1 LSEKPPRGLLA
12 IDAAGPRAGVAV
24 LGADGA
30 ILFRRI
36 ADARTGL
43 TEILP
48 ALLQA
53 AVAEAKGQIDA
64 VAVSIG
70 PGSFTGLRNA
80 ISLAQGYAAA
90 SGIALLGVPVAEA
103 FAAAFPAMH
112 RPLWVAIRARKGRL
126 FILHDGAAEAY
137 ADADIPRTRAAIALA
152 GDAAPEVAARL
163 AAAGHDVLLTN
174 ARLIDPVWVARA
186 AMSRQQAGLPPHP
199 AQPIYVDPPE
209 AKQPAGGLRPEPV

>member
-1 LSEKPPRGLLA
+1 MSGLLA
-12 IDAAGPRAGVAV
+12 IDAAGPRAGIAV
-24 LGADGA
+24 LGADGT
-30 ILFRRI
+30 ILSRRV

-48 ALLQA
+48 ALLQTGLD
-53 AVAEAKGQIDA
+53 EAKAEIGA
-64 VAVSIG
+64 VAVTIG

-80 ISLAQGYAAA
+80 ISIAQGYAAA
-90 SGIALLGVPVAEA
+90 SGIPLFGIPVAEA
-103 FAAAFPAMH
+103 FAVAFPTLH

-126 FILHDGAAEAY
+126 FILRDGNAEAY
-137 ADADIPRTRAAIALA
+137 ADADIPRTREPIALA
-152 GDAAPEVAARL
+152 GDAAPDVAARL

-186 AMSRQQAGLPPHP
+186 AISRQQAGLPPLP

>member
-1 LSEKPPRGLLA
+1 MSGNSRGLLA
-12 IDAAGPRAGVAV
+12 IDAAGPRAGIAV
-24 LGADGA
+24 LGADGTV
-30 ILFRRI
+30 LSRRT

-53 AVAEAKGQIDA
+53 GLEEAKLEIGA
-64 VAVSIG
+64 VAVTIG

-80 ISLAQGYAAA
+80 ISIAQGYAAA
-90 SGIALLGVPVAEA
+90 SGISLLGIPVAEA

-126 FILHDGAAEAY
+126 FILHDGRAEAY
-137 ADADIPRTRAAIALA
+137 ADADIPRSRAPIALA
-152 GDAAPEVAARL
+152 GDAAPEIAARL

-174 ARLIDPVWVARA
+174 ARRIDPVWVARA
-186 AMSRQQAGLPPHP
+186 AMARRQAGLPAHL

-209 AKQPAGGLRPEPV
+209 ARQPAGGLRPEPV